1 MQRLGRG
8 DVNGSGGQCSLAA
21 AVEDRAW
28 NGQHGMKELVGDKVC
43 LRQQRR
49 VLVAAADIKN
59 EGRPGPR
66 RLAMMSCVL
75 CEFVTV
81 CIRS

>member
-1 MQRLGRG
+1 
-8 DVNGSGGQCSLAA
+8 
-21 AVEDRAW
+21 
-28 NGQHGMKELVGDKVC
+28 MKELVGDEVC

-81 CIRS
+81 YIQS